1 MFTMKCDIAYSNV
14 TKQNLLSFCDFQ
26 ADSDLKHLE

>member
-14 TKQNLLSFCDFQ
+14 TKQNLLSFHDFKLT
-26 ADSDLKHLE
+26 SDLKHLE